1 MTGRKT
7 TVHRS
12 KHLRVDKFYSNVS
25 IYIWTL
31 CNNFSTTFPVCKKE
45 WKSNSPPTC
54 IKFYIQPP
62 PPSALLSFSPM
73 TPTLTFQLPPPPS
86 NYFTVPIKFY
96 EITAMKRFLLE
107 PRKTN
112 FKSLKFHSIRWT
124 YTWRFHLCFLNS
136 CQIWNL
142 FSRAPV
148 RNCLAC
154 LKKIVHKFARSKFL
168 AKFLLIRRHTCT

>member
-1 MTGRKT
+1 ML
-7 TVHRS
+7 VFIFE
-12 KHLRVDKFYSNVS
+12 LYV
-25 IYIWTL
+25 I
-31 CNNFSTTFPVCKKE
+31 TFPLLFQFAKRNEKVILPLHVLNFT
-45 WKSNSPPTC
+45 SN
-54 IKFYIQPP
+54 PP